1 MKACIKLIRPLQ
13 ILFQVSYPPTF
24 KLPNKNQWGKKNV
37 AKNLNL
43 NWKKLGQSVIH
54 YLGYIKQNM
63 MWYFKTN
70 NSLLY

>member
-1 MKACIKLIRPLQ
+1 MEACIKLIRPLQ

-43 NWKKLGQSVIH
+43 N
-54 YLGYIKQNM
+54 
-63 MWYFKTN
+63 
-70 NSLLY
+70 